1 MVVRERMVGGGW
13 WAGWWARRVSERR
26 ARVWCCQVLARRQ
39 TGLAG
44 EAGRA
49 GRPGAARAVEPPGPD
64 LRRRARGPPGARAGV
79 RAQAG
84 RAPKVR

>member
-1 MVVRERMVGGGW
+1 MVVRETEWSGGGAWVGGRG
-13 WAGWWARRVSERR
+13 RVSER
-26 ARVWCCQVLARRQ
+26 ARVWCCQVLARQ